1 MATEALRLE
10 LAGGVANIVIDRPEK
25 KNSLTVEQMGQVGI
39 LVEQAVVQGARCV
52 VIKGAADV
60 FSAGRDLQGVD
71 TQNEDTLSIIRDVI
85 NPSLAK
91 VKDCRVPTIAS
102 VKGPALGF
110 GFGLALACD
119 MTYAADNALLG
130 SPFRNIGLILDS
142 GGHFYLKDRVG
153 AHRAAE
159 IIFTGKMFSGK
170 DAAKMG
176 LINRSL
182 GALDLD
188 GFVQTLAKSI
198 ATGPTAAFAATKEI
212 LACTDGYEAMADL
225 EARHQSTLIRGED
238 GTEGI
243 CAFQE
248 KRKPKFV
255 GR

>member
-1 MATEALRLE
+1 MSHDALRLE
-10 LAGGVANIVIDRPEK
+10 MSGGVGTIVIDRPEK
-25 KNSLTVEQMGQVGI
+25 KNSLTVEQMGLVGV
-39 LVEQAVVQGARCV
+39 LAEQAVEQGARCV
-52 VIKGAADV
+52 VIKGSGDV

-71 TQNEDTLSIIRDVI
+71 TQNEDTLAILLDVI

-91 VKDCRVPTIAS
+91 IRNCSVPTIAS

-119 MTYAADNALLG
+119 MTYVADNALLG

-142 GGHFYLKDRVG
+142 GGHFYLKERVG
-153 AHRAAE
+153 AHKAAE

-170 DAAKMG
+170 DAARMG
-176 LINRSL
+176 LVNRSL
-182 GALDLD
+182 GAMDLD
-188 GFVQTLAKSI
+188 SFVQSLAKSI
-198 ATGPTAAFAATKEI
+198 ATGPSAAFAASKKI
-212 LACTDGYEAMADL
+212 LACSEGYDKMAEMEAQY
-225 EARHQSTLIRGED
+225 QSTLIRGED

-243 CAFQE
+243 RAFQE

>member
-1 MATEALRLE
+1 MTTPALRLE
-10 LAGGVANIVIDRPEK
+10 HVGAVANIVIDRPEK
-25 KNSLTVEQMGQVGI
+25 KNSLTVEQMGQVGS
-39 LVEQAVVQGARCV
+39 LVEQAVAEGARCI

-71 TQNEDTLSIIRDVI
+71 AQNEDTVAIIRDVI

-91 VKDCRVPTIAS
+91 VRDCAVPTIAC

-119 MTYAADNALLG
+119 ITYVADNALMG

-142 GGHFYLKDRVG
+142 GGHFYLKERVG

-170 DAAKMG
+170 EAAKMG
-176 LINRSL
+176 LVNRSL
-182 GALDLD
+182 GATDLENY
-188 GFVQTLAKSI
+188 VQSVAKSI
-198 ATGPTAAFAATKEI
+198 ATGPTAAFAATKTI
-212 LACTDGYEAMADL
+212 LASAEGYDAMAAL
-225 EARHQSTLIRGED
+225 ESHYQAKLIRGED

-243 CAFQE
+243 RAFQE

>member
-1 MATEALRLE
+1 MSQDALRLE
-10 LAGGVANIVIDRPEK
+10 MSGGVATIVIDRPEK
-25 KNSLTVEQMGQVGI
+25 KNSLTVDQMGQVGI
-39 LVEQAVVQGARCV
+39 LAEQAVEQGARCV
-52 VIKGAADV
+52 VIKGDGDV

-71 TQNEDTLSIIRDVI
+71 TQNEDTLAILLEVI

-91 VKDCRVPTIAS
+91 IRNCAVPTIAS

-119 MTYAADNALLG
+119 MTYVADNALLG

-142 GGHFYLKDRVG
+142 GGHFYLKERVG
-153 AHRAAE
+153 VHKAAE

-176 LINRSL
+176 LVNRSL

-188 GFVQTLAKSI
+188 GFVQSLAKSI
-198 ATGPTAAFAATKEI
+198 ATGPTAAFAASKKI
-212 LACTDGYEAMADL
+212 LGCADGYDAMAEM
-225 EARHQSTLIRGED
+225 EAHHQSTLIRGED

-243 CAFQE
+243 RAFQE

>member
-1 MATEALRLE
+1 MTTEALRLE
-10 LAGGVANIVIDRPEK
+10 LAGGVASIVIDRPEK
-25 KNSLTVEQMGQVGI
+25 KNSLTVDQMGQVGT
-39 LVEQAVVQGARCV
+39 LVEQAVEKGARCI
-52 VIKGAADV
+52 VIKGVSDV

-71 TQNEDTLSIIRDVI
+71 TQNEDTLAIIREVI

-91 VKDCRVPTIAS
+91 VRNCPVPTIAS

-182 GALDLD
+182 GAMDLD
-188 GFVQTLAKSI
+188 EFVQALARSI
-198 ATGPTAAFAATKEI
+198 ASGPTAAFKATKEI
-212 LACTDGYEAMADL
+212 LACGDGYDAMAEL
-225 EARHQSTLIRGED
+225 EAHHQSTLIRGED

-243 CAFQE
+243 RAFQE